1 MAKRFQITL
10 AQLNPTVGDLE
21 GNYKAALGA
30 WQQAKKK
37 GSDLIAFT
45 ELFITGYNTQDLI
58 KKPSFCKA
66 AQDKISKLAQTCAE
80 DLRLQLVVR
89 LAQKKSFSMPI
100 IF

>member
-37 GSDLIAFT
+37 GERFDCIH
-45 ELFITGYNTQDLI
+45 
-58 KKPSFCKA
+58 
-66 AQDKISKLAQTCAE
+66 
-80 DLRLQLVVR
+80 
-89 LAQKKSFSMPI
+89 
-100 IF
+100 

>member
-21 GNYKAALGA
+21 GNYKAAIGA
-30 WQQAKKK
+30 WQQAKKI

-66 AQDKISKLAQTCAE
+66 AQDKISKLAQI
-80 DLRLQLVVR
+80 LSKWLVRAV
-89 LAQKKSFSMPI
+89 QGCSS
-100 IF
+100 